1 MDCYYSLVLRIFSE
15 KKKSDATFV
24 PTGSNVELI
33 LSGRYN
39 IQEHLKSNKENSE
52 LLFLKKLFLS
62 LKNKIPKYGQ
72 EQ

>member
-1 MDCYYSLVLRIFSE
+1 M
-15 KKKSDATFV
+15 

>member
-1 MDCYYSLVLRIFSE
+1 
-15 KKKSDATFV
+15 V

-33 LSGRYN
+33 LSGRDN
-39 IQEHLKSNKENSE
+39 IQEHIKGNKENSE

-62 LKNKIPKYGQ
+62 LKNKIPKCGQ